1 MLLIKPY
8 FIYKQL
14 KEEGTKKQGEYI
26 ELNQIDHEDEIK
38 VNKKDEAVHHDI
50 NITRTLNQD
59 LEHEDHAFS
68 EIVIHQ
74 LIETIEFCLG
84 TISNTAS
91 YLRLWALSLAHGQLA
106 DVFFSKLLEDF
117 ALSGPGN
124 GFLLFLL
131 FPVFASFSFFKTNFT
146 KEMDTGSFHSLSL
159 L

>member
-8 FIYKQL
+8 FIYKEL
-14 KEEGTKKQGEYI
+14 KEKGDKEHGEYI
-26 ELNQIDHEDEIK
+26 ELNQLDVEEEVKEVK
-38 VNKKDEAVHHDI
+38 VAKKGEAAQHDV
-50 NITRTLNQD
+50 NITRTLEQD

-117 ALSGPGN
+117 ALSGGGN
-124 GFLLFLL
+124 PILLFLL
-131 FPVFASFSFFKTNFT
+131 FPVFASFSFFV
-146 KEMDTGSFHSLSL
+146 LI
-159 L
+159 